1 MMENKKQR
9 IKLNKDNSTICKY
22 SVDDI
27 VIVLFNKYGKHKY
40 IAKVLEISEN
50 MHSLDGVWVSVLP
63 LKAIDPYDKTAV
75 EIVNRKI
82 ALMVP
87 LKDIKGIAN

>member
-1 MMENKKQR
+1 MMEDKKQR

-40 IAKVLEISEN
+40 VAKVLEISEN
-50 MHSLDGVWVSVLP
+50 STL
-63 LKAIDPYDKTAV
+63 
-75 EIVNRKI
+75 
-82 ALMVP
+82 
-87 LKDIKGIAN
+87 